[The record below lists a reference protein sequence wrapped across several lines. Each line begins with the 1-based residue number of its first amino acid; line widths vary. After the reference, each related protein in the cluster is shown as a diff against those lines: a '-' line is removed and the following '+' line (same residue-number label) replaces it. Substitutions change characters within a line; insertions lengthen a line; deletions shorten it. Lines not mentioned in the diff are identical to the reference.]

1 MKFFSQ
7 NKNGNVLANLLKVS
21 AAMAVCV
28 FFAACGDDS
37 SSSGPSDPDDEVEEN
52 VEKPE
57 TTSSSS
63 VKPDGKSSSSENIK
77 AGNSSSGTSEPNSSN
92 SGKSDN
98 KSSSSGNSEANS
110 SRSKE
115 DADSSSS
122 ISSSDSETAKSSSSE
137 EKTPESSS
145 SNSNE
150 EPDTVKDPVV
160 EIDSIPPVIVVDN
173 LVWMAEDLTHDGS
186 ADFTLLES
194 SYACPA
200 GWRLPTE
207 NELMDIANRSGELG
221 DLFGIGTELRF
232 FTTGIGG
239 NGVALTC
246 SENLANC
253 IFRAFIEDELDSRI
267 RCVND
272 DVAITA
278 SECEC
283 TASEP
288 VSANKSVTWSVTGCK
303 EGVNEISGYTWDFG
317 SNSANVTVS
326 GAEATMTFNSVA
338 AVTPQVKVNS
348 KMKVGDEFVKI
359 PQRVT
364 CPTVRAGFSESAIIF
379 KHGSN
384 ESISLSAGT
393 SYTARLDG
401 ECNQYAPPEITCESS
416 SGEPN
421 SVTID
426 GQIYSGT
433 GSLISKLL
441 DRSICE
447 KEFTISVSEDMDC
460 YMRFQ

>member
-1 MKFFSQ
+1 MKIFSQ

-63 VKPDGKSSSSENIK
+63 VKPDGKSSSSENTK
-77 AGNSSSGTSEPNSSN
+77 AGNSSSGKSEPNSSG
-92 SGKSDN
+92 SVKSDN
-98 KSSSSGNSEANS
+98 KSSSSGNGKANS
-110 SRSKE
+110 S
-115 DADSSSS
+115 SSN
-122 ISSSDSETAKSSSSE
+122 

-173 LVWMAEDLTHDGS
+173 LVWMAEDLTHNGS
-186 ADFTLLES
+186 ADFTLHES

-207 NELMDIANRSGELG
+207 NELMNIAHRSGELG
-221 DLFGIGTELRF
+221 DLFGTGTEPRY

-246 SENLANC
+246 SENRASC
-253 IFRAFIEDELDSRI
+253 ILRELIQDELDSRI

-272 DVAITA
+272 NVAITA

-288 VSANKSVTWSVTGCK
+288 ADNSVTWSVTGCK
-303 EGVNEISGYTWDFG
+303 EGTNEISGYTWDFG

-326 GAEATMTFNSVA
+326 GAEAKMTFNSVA
-338 AVTPQVKVNS
+338 SVTPLVKVNS

-359 PQRVT
+359 PQRVA
-364 CPTVRAGFSESAIIF
+364 CPMVRAGFSESAIVF

-384 ESISLSAGT
+384 ESVSLSAGT

-401 ECNQYAPPEITCESS
+401 ECDQYAPPEITCESS

-426 GQIYSGT
+426 GQTYSGT
-433 GSLISKLL
+433 GYVISKLL
-441 DRSICE
+441 DQSICE
-447 KEFTISVSEDMDC
+447 NEFTISVSEDMDC

>member
-1 MKFFSQ
+1 MKIFSQ
-7 NKNGNVLANLLKVS
+7 NKNGNVLANLLKVG

-63 VKPDGKSSSSENIK
+63 VKPDGKSSSSENTK
-77 AGNSSSGTSEPNSSN
+77 AGNSSSGKSDTNSSG
-92 SGKSDN
+92 SVKSDN
-98 KSSSSGNSEANS
+98 KSSSSGNGKANS
-110 SRSKE
+110 S
-115 DADSSSS
+115 SSN
-122 ISSSDSETAKSSSSE
+122 

-186 ADFTLLES
+186 ADFTLHES

-207 NELMDIANRSGELG
+207 NELMNIAHRSGELG
-221 DLFGIGTELRF
+221 DLFGTGTEPRY

-246 SENLANC
+246 SENRASC
-253 IFRAFIEDELDSRI
+253 ILRELIQDELDSRI

-272 DVAITA
+272 NVAITA

-288 VSANKSVTWSVTGCK
+288 ADNSVTWSVTGCK
-303 EGVNEISGYTWDFG
+303 EGVNEISGYTWVFG

-326 GAEATMTFNSVA
+326 GAEAKMTFNSVA
-338 AVTPQVKVNS
+338 SVTPLVKVNS

-359 PQRVT
+359 SQRVA
-364 CPTVRAGFSESAIIF
+364 CPMVRAGFSESAIVF

-384 ESISLSAGT
+384 ESVSLSAGT

-401 ECNQYAPPEITCESS
+401 ECDQYAPPEITCQSTT
-416 SGEPN
+416 GVPN

-426 GQIYSGT
+426 GKIYSGT
-433 GSLISKLL
+433 GYVISKLL
-441 DRSICE
+441 DQSICE
-447 KEFTISVSEDMDC
+447 NEFTISVSEDMDC

>member
-1 MKFFSQ
+1 MKIFSQ
-7 NKNGNVLANLLKVS
+7 NKNGNVLANLLKVG

-63 VKPDGKSSSSENIK
+63 VKPDGKSSSSENTK
-77 AGNSSSGTSEPNSSN
+77 AGNSSSGKSDTNSSG
-92 SGKSDN
+92 SVKSDN
-98 KSSSSGNSEANS
+98 KSSSSGNSGANS
-110 SRSKE
+110 S
-115 DADSSSS
+115 SSTNSN
-122 ISSSDSETAKSSSSE
+122 

-160 EIDSIPPVIVVDN
+160 EIDSIPPVIVFDN
-173 LVWMAEDLTHDGS
+173 LVWMAEDLTHNGS
-186 ADFTLLES
+186 ADFTLHES

-207 NELMDIANRSGELG
+207 NELMNIAHRSGELG
-221 DLFGIGTELRF
+221 DLFGTGTEPRY

-246 SENLANC
+246 SENRASC

-272 DVAITA
+272 NVAITA

-288 VSANKSVTWSVTGCK
+288 ADNSVTWSVTGCK

-326 GAEATMTFNSVA
+326 GAEAKMTFNSVA
-338 AVTPQVKVNS
+338 SVTPLVKVNS

-359 PQRVT
+359 PQRVA
-364 CPTVRAGFSESAIIF
+364 CPMVRAGFSESAIVF
-379 KHGSN
+379 KHGSS
-384 ESISLSAGT
+384 ESLSLSAGT

-401 ECNQYAPPEITCESS
+401 ECDQYAPPEITCQSTT
-416 SGEPN
+416 GEPN

-426 GQIYSGT
+426 GQTYSGT
-433 GSLISKLL
+433 GYVISKLL
-441 DRSICE
+441 DRNICE
-447 KEFTISVSEDMDC
+447 NEFTISVSEDMDC

>member
-7 NKNGNVLANLLKVS
+7 NKNGNVLANLLKVG
-21 AAMAVCV
+21 AATAVCV

-63 VKPDGKSSSSENIK
+63 VKPDGKSSSSENTK
-77 AGNSSSGTSEPNSSN
+77 AGNSSSGKSDTNSSG
-92 SGKSDN
+92 SVKSDN
-98 KSSSSGNSEANS
+98 KSSSSGNGKANS
-110 SRSKE
+110 S
-115 DADSSSS
+115 
-122 ISSSDSETAKSSSSE
+122 SSD

-145 SNSNE
+145 SDE
-150 EPDTVKDPVV
+150 ESDPFKV
-160 EIDSIPPVIVVDN
+160 EIDSIPPVIVFDN
-173 LVWMAEDLTHDGS
+173 LVWMAEDLTHNGS
-186 ADFTLLES
+186 ADFTLHES

-207 NELMDIANRSGELG
+207 NELMNIVHRSGELG
-221 DLFGIGTELRF
+221 DLFGTGTEPRY

-246 SENLANC
+246 SENRASC
-253 IFRAFIEDELDSRI
+253 ILRELIQDELDSRI

-272 DVAITA
+272 NVAITA

-288 VSANKSVTWSVTGCK
+288 ADNSVTWSVTGCK

-326 GAEATMTFNSVA
+326 GAEAKMTFNSVA
-338 AVTPQVKVNS
+338 SVTPLVKVNS

-359 PQRVT
+359 PQRVA
-364 CPTVRAGFSESAIIF
+364 CPMVRAGFSESAIVF

-384 ESISLSAGT
+384 ESVSLSAGT

-401 ECNQYAPPEITCESS
+401 ECDQYAPPEITCQSTT
-416 SGEPN
+416 GVPN

-426 GQIYSGT
+426 GKIYSGT
-433 GSLISKLL
+433 GYVISKLL
-441 DRSICE
+441 DRNICE
-447 KEFTISVSEDMDC
+447 NEFTISVSEDMDC

>member
-7 NKNGNVLANLLKVS
+7 NKNGNVLANLLKVG
-21 AAMAVCV
+21 AATAVCV

-63 VKPDGKSSSSENIK
+63 VKPDGKSSSSENNK
-77 AGNSSSGTSEPNSSN
+77 AGNSSSGKSDTNSSG
-92 SGKSDN
+92 SVKSDN
-98 KSSSSGNSEANS
+98 KSSSSGNGKANS
-110 SRSKE
+110 SSSKE

-122 ISSSDSETAKSSSSE
+122 ISSSDSETAKSSSSN

-145 SNSNE
+145 SDE
-150 EPDTVKDPVV
+150 ESDPFKV
-160 EIDSIPPVIVVDN
+160 EIDSMPPVIVFDN
-173 LVWMAEDLTHDGS
+173 LVWMAEDLTHNGS
-186 ADFTLLES
+186 ADFTLHES

-207 NELMDIANRSGELG
+207 NELINIAHRSGELG
-221 DLFGIGTELRF
+221 DLFGTGTEPRY
-232 FTTGIGG
+232 FTAGIGG

-246 SENLANC
+246 SENRASC
-253 IFRAFIEDELDSRI
+253 ILRELIQDELDSRI

-272 DVAITA
+272 NVAITA

-288 VSANKSVTWSVTGCK
+288 ADNSVTWSVTGCK

-326 GAEATMTFNSVA
+326 GAEAKMTFNSVA
-338 AVTPQVKVNS
+338 SVTPLVKVNS
-348 KMKVGDEFVKI
+348 KMKIGDEYFKI

-364 CPTVRAGFSESAIIF
+364 CPTVRSGFSESAIIF

-384 ESISLSAGT
+384 ESVSLSAGT

-401 ECNQYAPPEITCESS
+401 ECDQYAPPEITCQSTT
-416 SGEPN
+416 GVPN

-426 GQIYSGT
+426 GKIYSGT
-433 GSLISKLL
+433 GYVISKLL
-441 DRSICE
+441 DRNICE
-447 KEFTISVSEDMDC
+447 NEFTISVSEDMDC

>member
-21 AAMAVCV
+21 VATAVCV

-63 VKPDGKSSSSENIK
+63 VKPDGKSSSSENNK
-77 AGNSSSGTSEPNSSN
+77 AGNSSSGKAN
-92 SGKSDN
+92 
-98 KSSSSGNSEANS
+98 SSSSDE
-110 SRSKE
+110 E
-115 DADSSSS
+115 
-122 ISSSDSETAKSSSSE
+122 SDPFK
-137 EKTPESSS
+137 
-145 SNSNE
+145 
-150 EPDTVKDPVV
+150 V
-160 EIDSIPPVIVVDN
+160 EIDSIPPVIVFDN
-173 LVWMAEDLTHDGS
+173 LVWMAEDLTHNGT
-186 ADFTLLES
+186 ADFTLHES

-207 NELMDIANRSGELG
+207 NELMNIAHRSGELG
-221 DLFGIGTELRF
+221 DLFGTGTEPRY

-246 SENLANC
+246 SENRASC
-253 IFRAFIEDELDSRI
+253 ILRELIQDELDSRI

-272 DVAITA
+272 NVAITV

-288 VSANKSVTWSVTGCK
+288 ADNSVTWSVTGCK
-303 EGVNEISGYTWDFG
+303 EGANEISGYTWDFG
-317 SNSANVTVS
+317 SNSADVTVS
-326 GAEATMTFNSVA
+326 GAEATMTFNSFA
-338 AVTPQVKVNS
+338 SVTPLVEVNS
-348 KMKVGDEFVKI
+348 KMKVGDESFKI
-359 PQRVT
+359 TQRVT
-364 CPTVRAGFSESAIIF
+364 CPTIRAGFSESAIIF
-379 KHGSN
+379 KNGSN
-384 ESISLSAGT
+384 EKHSLYAET
-393 SYTARLDG
+393 SYTAKLDG
-401 ECNQYAPPEITCESS
+401 ECRDYFPPEITCESS
-416 SGEPN
+416 TGEPN

-433 GSLISKLL
+433 GYMISKLL
-441 DRSICE
+441 DRSICD

-460 YMRFQ
+460 YMRY

>member
-7 NKNGNVLANLLKVS
+7 NKNGNVLANLLKVG
-21 AAMAVCV
+21 AATAVCV

-63 VKPDGKSSSSENIK
+63 VKPDGKSSSSENTK
-77 AGNSSSGTSEPNSSN
+77 AGNSSSGKSDTNSSG
-92 SGKSDN
+92 SVKSDN
-98 KSSSSGNSEANS
+98 KSSSSGNGKANS
-110 SRSKE
+110 S
-115 DADSSSS
+115 SSN
-122 ISSSDSETAKSSSSE
+122 

-173 LVWMAEDLTHDGS
+173 LVWMAEDLTHNGS
-186 ADFTLLES
+186 ADFTLHES

-207 NELMDIANRSGELG
+207 NELMNIAHRSGELG
-221 DLFGIGTELRF
+221 DLFGTGTEPRY

-246 SENLANC
+246 SENRASC
-253 IFRAFIEDELDSRI
+253 ILRELIQDELDSRI

-288 VSANKSVTWSVTGCK
+288 ADNSVTWSVTGCK

-326 GAEATMTFNSVA
+326 GAEAKMTFNSVA
-338 AVTPQVKVNS
+338 SVTPLVKVNS

-359 PQRVT
+359 PQRVA
-364 CPTVRAGFSESAIIF
+364 CPMVRAGFSESAIVF

-384 ESISLSAGT
+384 ESVSLSAGT

-401 ECNQYAPPEITCESS
+401 ECDQYAPPEITCQSTT
-416 SGEPN
+416 GVPN

-426 GQIYSGT
+426 GKIYSGT
-433 GSLISKLL
+433 GYVISKLL
-441 DRSICE
+441 DRNICE
-447 KEFTISVSEDMDC
+447 NEFTISVSEDMDC

>member
-7 NKNGNVLANLLKVS
+7 NKKGNVLANLLKVG
-21 AAMAVCV
+21 AATAVCV

-63 VKPDGKSSSSENIK
+63 VKPDGKSSSSENTK
-77 AGNSSSGTSEPNSSN
+77 AGNSSSGKSEPNSSG
-92 SGKSDN
+92 SVKSDN
-98 KSSSSGNSEANS
+98 KSSSSGNGKANS
-110 SRSKE
+110 S
-115 DADSSSS
+115 SSN
-122 ISSSDSETAKSSSSE
+122 

-145 SNSNE
+145 SDE
-150 EPDTVKDPVV
+150 ESDPFKV
-160 EIDSIPPVIVVDN
+160 EIDSIPPVIVFDN
-173 LVWMAEDLTHDGS
+173 LVWMAEDLTHNGS
-186 ADFTLLES
+186 ADFTLHES

-207 NELMDIANRSGELG
+207 NELMNIAHRSGELG
-221 DLFGIGTELRF
+221 DLFGTGTEPRY

-246 SENLANC
+246 SENRASC
-253 IFRAFIEDELDSRI
+253 ILRELIQDELDSRI

-272 DVAITA
+272 NVAITA

-288 VSANKSVTWSVTGCK
+288 ADNSVTWSVTGCK

-326 GAEATMTFNSVA
+326 GAEAKMTFNSVA
-338 AVTPQVKVNS
+338 SVTPLVKVNS

-359 PQRVT
+359 PQRVA
-364 CPTVRAGFSESAIIF
+364 CPMVRAGFSESAIVF

-384 ESISLSAGT
+384 ESVSLSAGT

-401 ECNQYAPPEITCESS
+401 ECDQYAPPEITCESS

-426 GQIYSGT
+426 GKIYSGT
-433 GSLISKLL
+433 GYVISKLL

-447 KEFTISVSEDMDC
+447 NEFTISVSEDMDC

>member
-1 MKFFSQ
+1 MKIFSQ

-63 VKPDGKSSSSENIK
+63 VKPDGKSSSSENTK
-77 AGNSSSGTSEPNSSN
+77 AGNSSSGKSDTNSSG
-92 SGKSDN
+92 SVKSDN
-98 KSSSSGNSEANS
+98 KSSSSGNSGANS
-110 SRSKE
+110 SSSTNSNEKVPE
-115 DADSSSS
+115 SSSS
-122 ISSSDSETAKSSSSE
+122 D

-173 LVWMAEDLTHDGS
+173 LVWMAEDLTHNGS
-186 ADFTLLES
+186 ADFTLHES

-207 NELMDIANRSGELG
+207 NELMNIAHRSGELG
-221 DLFGIGTELRF
+221 DLFGTGTEPRY

-246 SENLANC
+246 SENRASC
-253 IFRAFIEDELDSRI
+253 ILRELIQDELDSRI

-288 VSANKSVTWSVTGCK
+288 ADNSVTWSVTGCK
-303 EGVNEISGYTWDFG
+303 EGANEISGYTWDFG

-326 GAEATMTFNSVA
+326 GAEAKMTFNSVA
-338 AVTPQVKVNS
+338 SVTPLVKVNS

-359 PQRVT
+359 PQRVA
-364 CPTVRAGFSESAIIF
+364 CPMVRAGFSESAIVF

-384 ESISLSAGT
+384 ESVSLSAGT

-401 ECNQYAPPEITCESS
+401 ECDQYAPPEITCQSTT
-416 SGEPN
+416 GEPN

-426 GQIYSGT
+426 GKIYSGT
-433 GSLISKLL
+433 GYVISKFL
-441 DRSICE
+441 DQSICE
-447 KEFTISVSEDMDC
+447 NEFTISVSEDMDC

>member
-7 NKNGNVLANLLKVS
+7 NKNGNVLANLLKVG
-21 AAMAVCV
+21 AATAVCV

-63 VKPDGKSSSSENIK
+63 VKPDGKSSSSENTK
-77 AGNSSSGTSEPNSSN
+77 AGNSSSGKSEPNSSG
-92 SGKSDN
+92 SVKSDN
-98 KSSSSGNSEANS
+98 KSSSSGNGKANS
-110 SRSKE
+110 S
-115 DADSSSS
+115 SSN
-122 ISSSDSETAKSSSSE
+122 

-145 SNSNE
+145 SDE
-150 EPDTVKDPVV
+150 ESDPFKV
-160 EIDSIPPVIVVDN
+160 EIDSIPPVIVFDN
-173 LVWMAEDLTHDGS
+173 LVWMAEDLTHNGS
-186 ADFTLLES
+186 ADFTLHES

-207 NELMDIANRSGELG
+207 NELMNIAHRSGELG
-221 DLFGIGTELRF
+221 DLFGTGTEPRY

-246 SENLANC
+246 SENRASC
-253 IFRAFIEDELDSRI
+253 ILRELIQDELDSRI

-288 VSANKSVTWSVTGCK
+288 ADNSVTWSVTGCK
-303 EGVNEISGYTWDFG
+303 EGANEISGYTWDFG

-326 GAEATMTFNSVA
+326 GAEAKMTFNSVA
-338 AVTPQVKVNS
+338 SVTPLVKVNS

-364 CPTVRAGFSESAIIF
+364 CPMVRAGFSESAIIF

-401 ECNQYAPPEITCESS
+401 ECDQYAPPEITCQSTT
-416 SGEPN
+416 GVPN

-426 GQIYSGT
+426 GKIYSGT
-433 GSLISKLL
+433 GYVISKLL
-441 DRSICE
+441 DQSICE
-447 KEFTISVSEDMDC
+447 NEFTISVSEDMDC

>member
-1 MKFFSQ
+1 MKIFSQ

-21 AAMAVCV
+21 AATAVCV

-63 VKPDGKSSSSENIK
+63 VKPDGKSSSSENTK
-77 AGNSSSGTSEPNSSN
+77 AGNSSSGKSDTNSSG
-92 SGKSDN
+92 SVKSDN
-98 KSSSSGNSEANS
+98 KSSSSGNSGANS
-110 SRSKE
+110 SSSTNSNEKVPE
-115 DADSSSS
+115 SSSS
-122 ISSSDSETAKSSSSE
+122 N

-145 SNSNE
+145 SDE
-150 EPDTVKDPVV
+150 ESDPFKV

-173 LVWMAEDLTHDGS
+173 LVWMAEDLTHNGS
-186 ADFTLLES
+186 ADFTLHES

-207 NELMDIANRSGELG
+207 NELMNIAHRSGELG
-221 DLFGIGTELRF
+221 DLFGTGTEPRY

-246 SENLANC
+246 SENRASC
-253 IFRAFIEDELDSRI
+253 ILRELIQDELDSRI

-272 DVAITA
+272 NVAITA

-288 VSANKSVTWSVTGCK
+288 ADNSVTWSVTGCK

-326 GAEATMTFNSVA
+326 GAEAKMTFNSVA
-338 AVTPQVKVNS
+338 SVTPQVEVNS

-359 PQRVT
+359 PQRVA
-364 CPTVRAGFSESAIIF
+364 CPMVRAGFSESAIVF

-401 ECNQYAPPEITCESS
+401 ECDQYAPPEITCQSTT
-416 SGEPN
+416 GVPN

-426 GQIYSGT
+426 GKIYSGT
-433 GSLISKLL
+433 GYVISKLL
-441 DRSICE
+441 DRNICE
-447 KEFTISVSEDMDC
+447 NEFTISVSEDMDC

>member
-7 NKNGNVLANLLKVS
+7 NKNGNVLANLLKAS

-28 FFAACGDDS
+28 FLAACGDDS
-37 SSSGPSDPDDEVEEN
+37 SSSGPSDPDDEVEDT
-52 VEKPE
+52 VVKPD
-57 TTSSSS
+57 TKSSSS
-63 VKPDGKSSSSENIK
+63 VSSSEKGK
-77 AGNSSSGTSEPNSSN
+77 AGSSN
-92 SGKSDN
+92 SGKSESSSSNSGKSEN
-98 KSSSSGNSEANS
+98 KSSSSGNSGANS
-110 SRSKE
+110 S
-115 DADSSSS
+115 SSSNS
-122 ISSSDSETAKSSSSE
+122 NEKAPQSSSSE

-150 EPDTVKDPVV
+150 EPDTVKDPVI
-160 EIDSIPPVIVVDN
+160 EIDSIPPVIVFDN
-173 LVWMAEDLTHDGS
+173 LVWMAEDLTHNGS
-186 ADFTLLES
+186 ADFTLHES

-207 NELMDIANRSGELG
+207 NELMNIAHRSGELD
-221 DLFGIGTELRF
+221 DLFGTGTELRY

-246 SENLANC
+246 SENRASC
-253 IFRAFIEDELDSRI
+253 ILRELIQDELDSRI

-272 DVAITA
+272 NVAITA

-288 VSANKSVTWSVTGCK
+288 ADNSVTWSVAGCK
-303 EGVNEISGYTWDFG
+303 EGANEISGYTWDFG
-317 SNSANVTVS
+317 SNSANVAVS
-326 GAEATMTFNSVA
+326 GAKATMTFNSVA

-364 CPTVRAGFSESAIIF
+364 CPMVRAGFSESAIVF
-379 KHGSN
+379 KHGAS
-384 ESISLSAGT
+384 ESLSLSAGT

-426 GQIYSGT
+426 GQTYSGT
-433 GSLISKLL
+433 GYLISKLL
-441 DRSICE
+441 DRSVCE
-447 KEFTISVSEDMDC
+447 NEFTISVSEDMDC

>member
-7 NKNGNVLANLLKVS
+7 NRNGNVLANLLKVS
-21 AAMAVCV
+21 VATAVCV

-63 VKPDGKSSSSENIK
+63 VKPDGKSSSSESNK
-77 AGNSSSGTSEPNSSN
+77 AGNSSSGKSEPNSSG
-92 SGKSDN
+92 SVKSDN
-98 KSSSSGNSEANS
+98 KSSSSGNGKAN
-110 SRSKE
+110 
-115 DADSSSS
+115 
-122 ISSSDSETAKSSSSE
+122 SSSSE

-150 EPDTVKDPVV
+150 EPDTVKDPVI
-160 EIDSIPPVIVVDN
+160 EIDSIPPVIVFDN
-173 LVWMAEDLTHDGS
+173 LVWMAEDLTHNGS
-186 ADFTLLES
+186 ADFTLHES

-207 NELMDIANRSGELG
+207 NELMNIAHRSGELG
-221 DLFGIGTELRF
+221 DLFGTGTELRY

-246 SENLANC
+246 SENRASC
-253 IFRAFIEDELDSRI
+253 ILRELIQDELDSRI

-272 DVAITA
+272 NVAITA

-288 VSANKSVTWSVTGCK
+288 ADNSVTWSVTGCK

-326 GAEATMTFNSVA
+326 GAKATMTFNSVA

-364 CPTVRAGFSESAIIF
+364 CPMVRAGFSESAIVF
-379 KHGSN
+379 KHGAS
-384 ESISLSAGT
+384 ESLSLSAGT

-416 SGEPN
+416 SSEPN

-426 GQIYSGT
+426 GQTYSGT
-433 GSLISKLL
+433 GYVISKLL

-447 KEFTISVSEDMDC
+447 NEFTISVSEDMDC

>member
-63 VKPDGKSSSSENIK
+63 VKPDGKSSSSENNK
-77 AGNSSSGTSEPNSSN
+77 AGNSSSGKSEPNSSG
-92 SGKSDN
+92 SVKSDN
-98 KSSSSGNSEANS
+98 KSSSSGNGKANS
-110 SRSKE
+110 S
-115 DADSSSS
+115 SSN
-122 ISSSDSETAKSSSSE
+122 

-145 SNSNE
+145 SDE
-150 EPDTVKDPVV
+150 ESDPFKV
-160 EIDSIPPVIVVDN
+160 EIDSIPPVIVFDN
-173 LVWMAEDLTHDGS
+173 LVWMAEDLTHNGS
-186 ADFTLLES
+186 ADFTLHES

-207 NELMDIANRSGELG
+207 NELMNIAHRSGELG
-221 DLFGIGTELRF
+221 DLFGTGTEPRY

-246 SENLANC
+246 SENRASC
-253 IFRAFIEDELDSRI
+253 ILRELIQDELDSRI

-272 DVAITA
+272 NVAITA

-288 VSANKSVTWSVTGCK
+288 ADNSVTWSVAGCK
-303 EGVNEISGYTWDFG
+303 EGANEISGYTWDFG

-338 AVTPQVKVNS
+338 SVTPLVKVNS

-359 PQRVT
+359 PQRVA
-364 CPTVRAGFSESAIIF
+364 CPMVRAGFSESAIVF

-384 ESISLSAGT
+384 ESVSLSAGT

-401 ECNQYAPPEITCESS
+401 ECDQYVPPEITCQSTT
-416 SGEPN
+416 GVPN

-426 GQIYSGT
+426 GKIYSGT
-433 GSLISKLL
+433 GYVISKLL
-441 DRSICE
+441 DRNICE
-447 KEFTISVSEDMDC
+447 NEFTISVSEDMDC

>member
-7 NKNGNVLANLLKVS
+7 NKNGNVLANLLKVG
-21 AAMAVCV
+21 AATAVCV

-37 SSSGPSDPDDEVEEN
+37 SSSGSSDPDDEVEEN

-63 VKPDGKSSSSENIK
+63 VKPDGKSSSSENAK
-77 AGNSSSGTSEPNSSN
+77 AGNSSSGKSEPNSSG
-92 SGKSDN
+92 SVKSDN
-98 KSSSSGNSEANS
+98 KSSSSGNGKANS
-110 SRSKE
+110 S
-115 DADSSSS
+115 SSN
-122 ISSSDSETAKSSSSE
+122 
-137 EKTPESSS
+137 EKAPESSS
-145 SNSNE
+145 SDE
-150 EPDTVKDPVV
+150 ESDPFKV

-173 LVWMAEDLTHDGS
+173 LVWMAEDLTHNGS
-186 ADFTLLES
+186 ADFTLHES

-207 NELMDIANRSGELG
+207 NELMNIAHRSGELG
-221 DLFGIGTELRF
+221 DLFGTGTEPRY

-246 SENLANC
+246 SENRASC
-253 IFRAFIEDELDSRI
+253 ILRELIQDELDSRI

-288 VSANKSVTWSVTGCK
+288 ADNSVTWSVTGCK
-303 EGVNEISGYTWDFG
+303 EGANEISGYTWDFG

-326 GAEATMTFNSVA
+326 GAEAKMTFNSVA
-338 AVTPQVKVNS
+338 SVTPLVKVNS

-359 PQRVT
+359 PQRVA
-364 CPTVRAGFSESAIIF
+364 CPMVRAGFSESAIVF

-384 ESISLSAGT
+384 ESLSLSAGT

-401 ECNQYAPPEITCESS
+401 ECNQYAPPEITCQSTT
-416 SGEPN
+416 GVPN

-426 GQIYSGT
+426 GKIYSGT
-433 GSLISKLL
+433 GYVISKLL
-441 DRSICE
+441 DRSVCE
-447 KEFTISVSEDMDC
+447 NEFTISVSEDMDC

>member
-7 NKNGNVLANLLKVS
+7 NKNGNVLANLLKVG
-21 AAMAVCV
+21 AATAVCV

-63 VKPDGKSSSSENIK
+63 VKPDGKSSSSENTK
-77 AGNSSSGTSEPNSSN
+77 VGNSSSGKSEPNSSG
-92 SGKSDN
+92 SVKSDN
-98 KSSSSGNSEANS
+98 KSSSSDNGKANS
-110 SRSKE
+110 SSSKE

-122 ISSSDSETAKSSSSE
+122 ISSSDSETAKSSSSN

-145 SNSNE
+145 SDE
-150 EPDTVKDPVV
+150 ESDPFKV
-160 EIDSIPPVIVVDN
+160 EIDSIPPVIVFDN
-173 LVWMAEDLTHDGS
+173 LVWMAEDLTHNGS
-186 ADFTLLES
+186 ADFTLHES

-246 SENLANC
+246 SENRASC
-253 IFRAFIEDELDSRI
+253 MFRELIQDELDSRI

-272 DVAITA
+272 NVAITA

-283 TASEP
+283 TAWEP
-288 VSANKSVTWSVTGCK
+288 VSANKSVSWSVSGCK
-303 EGVNEISGYTWDFG
+303 EGDSEITGYSWDFG

-326 GAEATMTFNSVA
+326 GAKATMTFNSVA
-338 AVTPQVKVNS
+338 AVTPLVKVNS

-364 CPTVRAGFSESAIIF
+364 CPMVRAGFSESAIVF

-384 ESISLSAGT
+384 ESVSLSAGT

-401 ECNQYAPPEITCESS
+401 ECNQYLPPEITCESS

-433 GSLISKLL
+433 GYLISEWL
-441 DRSICE
+441 DRSFCE

>member
-7 NKNGNVLANLLKVS
+7 NKNGNVLANLLKVG
-21 AAMAVCV
+21 AATAVCV

-63 VKPDGKSSSSENIK
+63 VKPDGKSSSSENNK
-77 AGNSSSGTSEPNSSN
+77 AGNSSSGKSDTNSSG
-92 SGKSDN
+92 SVKSDN
-98 KSSSSGNSEANS
+98 KSSSSGNGKANS
-110 SRSKE
+110 S
-115 DADSSSS
+115 SSN
-122 ISSSDSETAKSSSSE
+122 

-145 SNSNE
+145 SDE
-150 EPDTVKDPVV
+150 ESDPFKV
-160 EIDSIPPVIVVDN
+160 EIDSIPPVIVFDN
-173 LVWMAEDLTHDGS
+173 LVWMVEDLTHNGS
-186 ADFTLLES
+186 ADFTLHES

-207 NELMDIANRSGELG
+207 NELMNIAHRSGELG
-221 DLFGIGTELRF
+221 DLFGTGTEPRY

-246 SENLANC
+246 SENRASC
-253 IFRAFIEDELDSRI
+253 ILRELIQDELDSRI

-272 DVAITA
+272 NVAITA

-288 VSANKSVTWSVTGCK
+288 ADNSVTWSVTGCK

-326 GAEATMTFNSVA
+326 GAEAKMTFNSVA
-338 AVTPQVKVNS
+338 SVTPLVKVNS

-359 PQRVT
+359 PQRVA
-364 CPTVRAGFSESAIIF
+364 CPMVRAGFSESAIVF

-384 ESISLSAGT
+384 ESVSLSAGT

-401 ECNQYAPPEITCESS
+401 ECDQYAPPEITCQSTT
-416 SGEPN
+416 GVPN

-426 GQIYSGT
+426 GKIYSGT
-433 GSLISKLL
+433 GYVISKFL
-441 DRSICE
+441 DQSICE
-447 KEFTISVSEDMDC
+447 NEFTISVSEDMDC

>member
-1 MKFFSQ
+1 MKIFSQ

-63 VKPDGKSSSSENIK
+63 VKPDGKSSSSENTK
-77 AGNSSSGTSEPNSSN
+77 AGNSSSGKSEPNSSG
-92 SGKSDN
+92 SVKSDN
-98 KSSSSGNSEANS
+98 KSSSSGNGKANS
-110 SRSKE
+110 S
-115 DADSSSS
+115 SSN
-122 ISSSDSETAKSSSSE
+122 

-145 SNSNE
+145 SDE
-150 EPDTVKDPVV
+150 ESDPFKV
-160 EIDSIPPVIVVDN
+160 EIDSIPPVIVFDN
-173 LVWMAEDLTHDGS
+173 LVWMAEDLTHNGS
-186 ADFTLLES
+186 ADFTLHES

-207 NELMDIANRSGELG
+207 NELMNIAHRSGELG
-221 DLFGIGTELRF
+221 DLFGTGTEPRY

-246 SENLANC
+246 SENRASC
-253 IFRAFIEDELDSRI
+253 ILRELIQDELDSRI

-272 DVAITA
+272 NVAITA

-288 VSANKSVTWSVTGCK
+288 ADNSVAWSVTGCK

-326 GAEATMTFNSVA
+326 GAEAKMTFNSVA
-338 AVTPQVKVNS
+338 SVTPLVKVNS

-364 CPTVRAGFSESAIIF
+364 CPMVRAGFSESAIVF
-379 KHGSN
+379 KHGAS
-384 ESISLSAGT
+384 ESLSLSAGT

-401 ECNQYAPPEITCESS
+401 ECDQYAPPEITCQSTT
-416 SGEPN
+416 GEPN

-426 GQIYSGT
+426 GKIYSGT
-433 GSLISKLL
+433 GYVISKFL
-441 DRSICE
+441 DQSICE
-447 KEFTISVSEDMDC
+447 NEFTISVSEDMDC

>member
-98 KSSSSGNSEANS
+98 KSSSSGNSGANS
-110 SRSKE
+110 SSSTNSNEKVPE
-115 DADSSSS
+115 SSSS
-122 ISSSDSETAKSSSSE
+122 D

-150 EPDTVKDPVV
+150 ELDTVKDPVV

-207 NELMDIANRSGELG
+207 NELMDIANRSGKVG
-221 DLFGIGTELRF
+221 YSFGIGTELRY

-272 DVAITA
+272 NVAITA

-288 VSANKSVTWSVTGCK
+288 ASANKPVTWSVTGCK
-303 EGVNEISGYTWDFG
+303 EGVNKIAGYTWDFG

-326 GAEATMTFNSVA
+326 GAEATMTFNSLA
-338 AVTPQVKVNS
+338 SVTPQVEVNS
-348 KMKVGDEFVKI
+348 KMKIGDEYFKI

-364 CPTVRAGFSESAIIF
+364 CPTVRSGFSESAIIF

-426 GQIYSGT
+426 GQTYSGT
-433 GSLISKLL
+433 GYLISKLL
-441 DRSICE
+441 DRSVCE
-447 KEFTISVSEDMDC
+447 KEFTISVSENMDC

>member
-7 NKNGNVLANLLKVS
+7 NKNGNVLANLLKVG
-21 AAMAVCV
+21 AATAVCV

-63 VKPDGKSSSSENIK
+63 VKPDGKSSSSENTK
-77 AGNSSSGTSEPNSSN
+77 AGNSSSGKSDTNSSG
-92 SGKSDN
+92 SVKSDN
-98 KSSSSGNSEANS
+98 KSSSSGNGKANS
-110 SRSKE
+110 S
-115 DADSSSS
+115 SSN
-122 ISSSDSETAKSSSSE
+122 

-145 SNSNE
+145 SDE
-150 EPDTVKDPVV
+150 ESDPFKV
-160 EIDSIPPVIVVDN
+160 EIDSIPPVIVFDN
-173 LVWMAEDLTHDGS
+173 LVWMAEDLTHNGS
-186 ADFTLLES
+186 ADFTLHES

-207 NELMDIANRSGELG
+207 NELMNIAHRSGELG
-221 DLFGIGTELRF
+221 DLFGTGTEPRY

-246 SENLANC
+246 SENRASC
-253 IFRAFIEDELDSRI
+253 ILRELIQDELDSRI

-272 DVAITA
+272 NVAITA

-288 VSANKSVTWSVTGCK
+288 ADNSVTWSVTGCK

-326 GAEATMTFNSVA
+326 GAEAKMTFNSVA
-338 AVTPQVKVNS
+338 SVTPLVKVNS

-359 PQRVT
+359 PQWVA
-364 CPTVRAGFSESAIIF
+364 CPMVRAGFSESAIVF

-384 ESISLSAGT
+384 ESVSLSAGT

-401 ECNQYAPPEITCESS
+401 ECDQYAPPEITCQSTT
-416 SGEPN
+416 GVPN

-426 GQIYSGT
+426 GKIYSGT
-433 GSLISKLL
+433 GYVISKLL
-441 DRSICE
+441 DRNICE
-447 KEFTISVSEDMDC
+447 NEFTISVSEDMDC